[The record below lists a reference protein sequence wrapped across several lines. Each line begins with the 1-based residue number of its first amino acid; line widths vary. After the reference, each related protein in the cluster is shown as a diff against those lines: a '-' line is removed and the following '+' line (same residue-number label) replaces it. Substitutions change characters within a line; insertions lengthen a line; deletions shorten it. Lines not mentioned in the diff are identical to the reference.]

1 MINDKGKIYYGLG
14 LDNAQLR
21 ADATEARS
29 IIKGIGD
36 ATVAEGNRIDG
47 SMSKIGAAVVGAFSV
62 QKAAEFAGAVV
73 NVRGEIEALEK
84 SFVVLAGHKGIPL
97 FNEIRAFATDT
108 TFQLGDLAKG
118 AQTLMAFNIEADRV
132 MPILR
137 QIGDISMG
145 NVDKFNSL
153 VLAFAQMSSTGKLMG
168 QDLLQMINAGFN
180 PLTVISDK
188 TGKSI
193 AQLKKEMETGGIT
206 AEMVADAFQ
215 SATAAGGKFNGMLE
229 DQSKGIKGLKSNLE
243 GAWEEAL
250 NSIGEK
256 NEEVIKGSIQGV
268 TLLVQNYEKVGEV
281 LATIIALYGSYKA
294 AVIATEVVSNSV
306 TTVRHTQEAAA
317 LYELLT
323 AEQQAMISK
332 QGLSA
337 TSAEYHALVKA
348 ESAANVQAA
357 QATLAKARTEVSAAS
372 QTVAARRSEYVAA
385 KEQEAQR
392 IKELAE
398 VKATGTAKQIE
409 AAQRKVTAATTQ
421 KETAA
426 IAFQSATQDF
436 HAKRTAVVTAA
447 KQAEAVASA
456 TNTASQTAETTATGF
471 LSVAK
476 TRLTA
481 VAARLNAVI
490 MANPFA
496 LAAAAVVALGIG
508 IYKLVT
514 YQTDAEKA
522 QQKLNDAVRE
532 SETAIDSERH
542 QIDAMFARLKAAKE
556 GTDEYRSAKEAIM
569 NKYGEY
575 LKGLGDEKTA
585 LNDVAA
591 AYTIITQEAKKA
603 AQARAMEAFTKD
615 AADTL
620 AKKENEVKDDV
631 YEMLKKQFKGQKG
644 ADGIDLAETYY
655 WKIKPVIEGEAEVT
669 DEIQGIID
677 QFERTGYYGGG
688 MSGGG
693 GYYKYNPLQ
702 DKINAANKARGIYND
717 TMSEAQR
724 RFGDNPL
731 AGSED
736 QTPAF
741 DAMTASLQQL
751 MDKLPKAKQ
760 ELAALRAADTPD
772 PAAIAAKEKEIQTIE
787 AQTLAREKQLSAIKD
802 VKAQIEVLQK
812 EQLNYAADS
821 DEYEAL
827 EGRIDALK
835 KKLPKTDGQENKEE
849 TEAARIKRETAERTE
864 QIHQYR
870 DTVAREVKQAEFDI
884 RQSQIDAMEE
894 GFSKQ
899 QAQVKLTYERMIFEN
914 EQRQQEWV
922 EALRDAKEL
931 EWQNA
936 NPNYKKEGKTFDRSS
951 VTADDLSEE
960 QKAQIKGFADFAAQY
975 QRDSNA
981 KLLEDLLAD
990 FQTYNQQREKIEADF
1005 ADKRKALYV
1014 DGDESKGLRE
1024 GVTQGNL
1031 EELNRQQ
1038 TEAMAAIDEQFASRE
1053 ETYQAWM
1060 NSIANMTLEQLE
1072 AVLAQAEQELKELE
1086 KQNPN
1091 DPKLAQARA
1100 KVATASKK
1108 VSAKKA
1114 ENDVSPNKRSIEEWN
1129 DLRDALN
1136 DVAKEF
1142 DTIGDAVGGVAGEII
1157 STAGTVL
1164 TGTVGMI
1171 NGIVQLVQMS
1181 ATSMTATATAGA
1193 TAIGMIEKASVI
1205 LAVISAALQIATAI
1219 AGLFNN
1225 DEEHQEE
1232 IEALQGR
1239 INQLQWE
1246 LDNADTVRLQDNTG
1260 DILERVK
1267 KTYNETTQAVIRSHA
1282 ASKDYYNAMYQFF
1295 GTAIYQ
1301 NEIMKK
1307 TTEELA
1313 KAYANVA
1320 YSADKAL
1327 GQAKYDEAQ
1336 DKLKNISEQQL
1347 LIQKQIDEENAKKD
1361 TDHGAIEEY
1370 EKKIAELGQEAVN
1383 IINEIVEDI
1392 IGGSAADIAAELGD
1406 AFIEAFQNGE
1416 DAAEAWGDKVK
1427 DIVADVIKRMLV
1439 SKYLEEPLGAI
1450 FDKYKAQWYKDGE
1463 FAGIDAVIASMSGF
1477 ASDLNAVG
1485 EEFALI
1491 WESLPDSVKNMF
1503 TVTGDAAREAS
1514 EKGIATASQESVDE
1528 LNGRMTAVQSHTY
1541 TIAECQKVLVE
1552 TTQQMLEAVWGIE
1565 RNTGRLE
1572 AIESDMRSVKNTVN
1586 DIALKGIKL
1595 K

>member
-21 ADATEARS
+21 ADAAEARS
-29 IIKGIGD
+29 VIKGIGD
-36 ATVAEGNRIDG
+36 TTVAEGNRIDG
-47 SMSKIGAAVVGAFSV
+47 SMRKIGVAVMGAFSV
-62 QKAAEFAGAVV
+62 QQAAQFAKTVV
-73 NVRGEIEALEK
+73 DVRGEIEALEK

-153 VLAFAQMSSTGKLMG
+153 ILAFAQMSSTGKLMG

-180 PLTVISDK
+180 PLTIISEK

-193 AQLKKEMETGGIT
+193 AQLKKEMEQGGIT
-206 AEMVADAFQ
+206 ADMVADAFE

-229 DQSKGIKGLKSNLE
+229 DQSKGIKGMKSNLE
-243 GAWEEAL
+243 GAWKEAL

-281 LATIIALYGSYKA
+281 LAVIIGTYGAYKA
-294 AVIATEVVSNSV
+294 ALIATETARNAI
-306 TTVRHTQEAAA
+306 TTVRHTEEAAS
-317 LYELLT
+317 LYQLLT

-332 QGLSA
+332 QGLST
-337 TSAEYHALVKA
+337 TSAEYYALVKA
-348 ESAANVQAA
+348 ESTANVQAA

-372 QTVAARRSEYVAA
+372 QTLAARRSEFVAA
-385 KEQEAQR
+385 KQAEAQR
-392 IKELAE
+392 AAELVQ
-398 VKATGTAKQIE
+398 VKATGTTKQVE
-409 AAQRKVTAATTQ
+409 AAQRKLNAAQTQ
-421 KETAA
+421 RESAA

-436 HAKRTAVVTAA
+436 HAKKTAVVTAA
-447 KQAEAVASA
+447 KNAEAVATA
-456 TNTASQTAETTATGF
+456 TNTAAQTADATATGF

-496 LAAAAVVALGIG
+496 LAAAAVVALGYG
-508 IYKLVT
+508 IYKLIT

-522 QQKLNDAVRE
+522 QEKLNDAVRE
-532 SETAIDSERH
+532 SEQAIDSERH

-569 NKYGEY
+569 SKYGEY
-575 LKGLGDEKTA
+575 LKGLGDETTA

-591 AYTIITQEAKKA
+591 AYTLITQEAKKA
-603 AQARAMEAFTKD
+603 ANARAMEAFTKG

-620 AKKENEVKDDV
+620 AKKEGEVKDDV
-631 YEMLKKQFKGQKG
+631 YEMLQKQFKGQKG

-655 WKIKPVIEGEAEVT
+655 WKIKPVLEGEGEIT

-677 QFERTGYYGGG
+677 QFEKTGWIPGGG
-688 MSGGG
+688 FTPSTS
-693 GYYKYNPLQ
+693 YQYNPMQ
-702 DKINAANKARGIYND
+702 DLINSANQARGVFNS
-717 TMSEAQR
+717 TMEEAR
-724 RFGDNPL
+724 RKFGDNPI
-731 AGSED
+731 ADDS
-736 QTPAF
+736 TPPAF
-741 DAMTASLQQL
+741 DAMSASLSQL
-751 MDKLPKAKQ
+751 MEQLPKARQ
-760 ELAALRAADTPD
+760 ELAALQAADKPD
-772 PAAIAAKEKEIQTIE
+772 PAAIAAKQQEIQTIE
-787 AQTLAREKQLSAIKD
+787 AQTLARERQLSAIKD
-802 VKAQIEVLQK
+802 VKAQIDVLQK
-812 EQLNYAADS
+812 EQLNYAAGS
-821 DEYEAL
+821 DEYNAL
-827 EGRIDALK
+827 EGRIKALQ
-835 KKLPKTDGQENKEE
+835 KKLPKTGGGSGE
-849 TEAARIKRETAERTE
+849 TEAQRIQRETAERNE
-864 QIHQYR
+864 QIQQYGKA
-870 DTVAREVKQAEFDI
+870 VSREVRQAELDI
-884 RQSQIDAMEE
+884 AQSKIDAMEE
-894 GFSKQ
+894 GFAKQ
-899 QAQVKLTYERMIFEN
+899 QAQINLTYERMIFEN
-914 EQRQQEWV
+914 EQRAQEWV
-922 EALRDAKEL
+922 EALRDSKEL

-936 NPNYKKEGKTFDRSS
+936 NPNYKKEGKTFDRST
-951 VTADDLSEE
+951 VTAADLTPD
-960 QKAQIKGFADFAAQY
+960 QKAQIQAYADFAAQY
-975 QRDSNA
+975 QRDSNQ
-981 KLLEDLLAD
+981 KLLQDMLAD
-990 FQTYNQQREKIEADF
+990 FQTYNQQRDKIIADF
-1005 ADKRKALYV
+1005 EARKKAMY
-1014 DGDESKGLRE
+1014 KGGKEENGLLE
-1024 GVTQGNL
+1024 GVEQGNID
-1031 EELNRQQ
+1031 ELNRQQ
-1038 TEAMAAIDEQFASRE
+1038 TEALAAVDEQFASRE
-1053 ETYQAWM
+1053 ATYQAWM

-1072 AVLAQAEQELKELE
+1072 AVLAQAERELAELAE
-1086 KQNPN
+1086 QNDK

-1100 KVATASKK
+1100 KVATARQK
-1108 VSAKKA
+1108 VADKKA
-1114 ENDVSPNKRSIEEWN
+1114 ENEVSPNKRSIEEWN

-1136 DVAKEF
+1136 DVAGEF
-1142 DTIGDAVGGVAGEII
+1142 DEIGEAVGGVAGEII

-1181 ATSMTATATAGA
+1181 ATSMTATATAA
-1193 TAIGMIEKASVI
+1193 STAIQTVEKASVI

-1239 INQLQWE
+1239 IDQLQWE

-1260 DILERVK
+1260 DILEKVK
-1267 KTYNETTQAVIRSHA
+1267 KTYAETTQAVLRQHA
-1282 ASKDYYNAMYQFF
+1282 VSKDYYNAMYRFF
-1295 GTAIYQ
+1295 GEAIYQ
-1301 NEIMKK
+1301 NEIMTK
-1307 TTEELA
+1307 TVNELA
-1313 KAYANVA
+1313 KGYANVA

-1327 GQAKYDEAQ
+1327 GEAKYDEAKDQ
-1336 DKLKNISEQQL
+1336 LKNIAEQQL

-1361 TDHGAIEEY
+1361 TDEGAIKEY
-1370 EKKIAELGQEAVN
+1370 EQKIAELGQEAVN

-1392 IGGSAADIAAELGD
+1392 IGGSAADIAEELGD
-1406 AFIEAFQNGE
+1406 AFVEAFQNGE

-1463 FAGIDAVIASMSGF
+1463 FAGVDAVIASMSGF
-1477 ASDLNAVG
+1477 AGDLNAVG

-1491 WESLPDSVKNMF
+1491 WESLPESVKNMF

-1528 LNGRMTAVQSHTY
+1528 LNGRATAIQSHTY

-1552 TTQQMLEAVWGIE
+1552 TTMLMLEAVWGIE

-1572 AIESDMRSVKNTVN
+1572 TIESDMRSVKNTVN

>member
-21 ADATEARS
+21 ADAAEARS
-29 IIKGIGD
+29 VIKGIGD
-36 ATVAEGNRIDG
+36 TTVAEGNRIDG
-47 SMSKIGAAVVGAFSV
+47 SMRKIGVAVMGAFSV
-62 QKAAEFAGAVV
+62 QQAAQFAKTVV
-73 NVRGEIEALEK
+73 DVRGEIEALEK

-153 VLAFAQMSSTGKLMG
+153 ILAFAQMSSTGKLMG

-180 PLTVISDK
+180 PLTIISEK

-193 AQLKKEMETGGIT
+193 AQLKKEMEQGGIT
-206 AEMVADAFQ
+206 ADMVADAFE

-229 DQSKGIKGLKSNLE
+229 DQSKGIKGMKSNLE
-243 GAWEEAL
+243 GAWKEAL

-281 LATIIALYGSYKA
+281 LAVIIGTYGAYKA
-294 AVIATEVVSNSV
+294 ALIATETARNAI
-306 TTVRHTQEAAA
+306 TTVRHTEEAAS
-317 LYELLT
+317 LYQLLT

-332 QGLSA
+332 QGLST
-337 TSAEYHALVKA
+337 TSAEYYALVKA
-348 ESAANVQAA
+348 ESTANVQAA

-372 QTVAARRSEYVAA
+372 QTLAARRSEFVAA
-385 KEQEAQR
+385 KQAEAQR
-392 IKELAE
+392 AAELVQ
-398 VKATGTAKQIE
+398 VKATGTTKQVE
-409 AAQRKVTAATTQ
+409 AAQRKLTAAQTQ
-421 KETAA
+421 RESAA

-436 HAKRTAVVTAA
+436 HAKKTAVVTAA
-447 KQAEAVASA
+447 KNAEAVATA
-456 TNTASQTAETTATGF
+456 TNTAAQTADATATGF

-496 LAAAAVVALGIG
+496 LAAAAVVALGYG
-508 IYKLVT
+508 IYKLIT

-522 QQKLNDAVRE
+522 QEKLNDAVRE
-532 SETAIDSERH
+532 SEQAIDSERH

-569 NKYGEY
+569 SKYGEY
-575 LKGLGDEKTA
+575 LKGLGDETTA

-591 AYTIITQEAKKA
+591 AYTLITQEAKKA
-603 AQARAMEAFTKD
+603 ANARAMEAFTKG

-620 AKKENEVKDDV
+620 AKKEGEVKDDV
-631 YEMLKKQFKGQKG
+631 YEMLQKQFKGQKG

-655 WKIKPVIEGEAEVT
+655 WKIKPVLEGEGEIT

-677 QFERTGYYGGG
+677 QFEKTGWIPGGG
-688 MSGGG
+688 FTPSTS
-693 GYYKYNPLQ
+693 YQYNPMQ
-702 DKINAANKARGIYND
+702 DLINSANQARGVFNS
-717 TMSEAQR
+717 TMEEAR
-724 RFGDNPL
+724 RKFGDNPI
-731 AGSED
+731 ADDS
-736 QTPAF
+736 TPPAF
-741 DAMTASLQQL
+741 DAMSASLSQL
-751 MDKLPKAKQ
+751 MEQLPKARQ
-760 ELAALRAADTPD
+760 ELAALQAADKPD
-772 PAAIAAKEKEIQTIE
+772 PAAIAAKQQEIQTIE
-787 AQTLAREKQLSAIKD
+787 AQTLARERQLSAIKD
-802 VKAQIEVLQK
+802 VKAQIDVLQK
-812 EQLNYAADS
+812 EQLNYAAGS
-821 DEYEAL
+821 DEYNAL
-827 EGRIDALK
+827 EGRIKALQ
-835 KKLPKTDGQENKEE
+835 KKLPKTGGGSGE
-849 TEAARIKRETAERTE
+849 TEAQRIQRETAERNE
-864 QIHQYR
+864 QIQQYGKA
-870 DTVAREVKQAEFDI
+870 VSREVRQAELDI
-884 RQSQIDAMEE
+884 AQSKIDAMEE
-894 GFSKQ
+894 GFAKQ
-899 QAQVKLTYERMIFEN
+899 QAQINLTYERMIFEN
-914 EQRQQEWV
+914 EQRAQEWV
-922 EALRDAKEL
+922 EALRDSKEL

-936 NPNYKKEGKTFDRSS
+936 NPNYKKEGKTFDRST
-951 VTADDLSEE
+951 VTAADLTPD
-960 QKAQIKGFADFAAQY
+960 QKAQIQAYADFAAQY
-975 QRDSNA
+975 QRDSNQ
-981 KLLEDLLAD
+981 KLLQDMLAD
-990 FQTYNQQREKIEADF
+990 FQTYNQQRDKIIADF
-1005 ADKRKALYV
+1005 EARKKAMY
-1014 DGDESKGLRE
+1014 KGGKEENGLLE
-1024 GVTQGNL
+1024 GVEQGNID
-1031 EELNRQQ
+1031 ELNRQQ
-1038 TEAMAAIDEQFASRE
+1038 TEALAAVDEQFASRE
-1053 ETYQAWM
+1053 ATYQAWM

-1072 AVLAQAEQELKELE
+1072 AVLAQAERELAELAE
-1086 KQNPN
+1086 QNDK

-1100 KVATASKK
+1100 KVATARQK
-1108 VSAKKA
+1108 VADKKA
-1114 ENDVSPNKRSIEEWN
+1114 ENEVSPNKRSIEEWN

-1136 DVAKEF
+1136 DVAGEF
-1142 DTIGDAVGGVAGEII
+1142 DEIGEAVGGVAGEII

-1181 ATSMTATATAGA
+1181 ATSMTATATAA
-1193 TAIGMIEKASVI
+1193 STAIQTVEKASVI

-1239 INQLQWE
+1239 IDQLQWE

-1260 DILERVK
+1260 DILEKVK
-1267 KTYNETTQAVIRSHA
+1267 KTYAETTQAVLRQHA
-1282 ASKDYYNAMYQFF
+1282 VSKDYYNAMYRFF
-1295 GTAIYQ
+1295 GEAIYQ
-1301 NEIMKK
+1301 NEIMTK
-1307 TTEELA
+1307 TVNELA
-1313 KAYANVA
+1313 KGYANVA

-1327 GQAKYDEAQ
+1327 GEAKYDEAKDQ
-1336 DKLKNISEQQL
+1336 LKNIAEQQL

-1361 TDHGAIEEY
+1361 TDEGAIKEY
-1370 EKKIAELGQEAVN
+1370 EQKIAELGQEAVN

-1392 IGGSAADIAAELGD
+1392 IGGSAADIAEELGD
-1406 AFIEAFQNGE
+1406 AFVEAFQNGE

-1463 FAGIDAVIASMSGF
+1463 FAGVDAVIASMSGF
-1477 ASDLNAVG
+1477 AGDLNAVG

-1491 WESLPDSVKNMF
+1491 WESLPESVKNMF

-1528 LNGRMTAVQSHTY
+1528 LNGRATAIQSHTY

-1552 TTQQMLEAVWGIE
+1552 TTMLMLEAVWGIE

-1572 AIESDMRSVKNTVN
+1572 TIESDMRSVKNTVN

>member
-36 ATVAEGNRIDG
+36 TTVAEGNRIDG

-84 SFVVLAGHKGIPL
+84 SFVVLAGHKGVPL

-153 VLAFAQMSSTGKLMG
+153 ILAFAQMSSTGKLMG

-206 AEMVADAFQ
+206 ADMVADAFQ

-256 NEEVIKGSIQGV
+256 NEEVIKGGIQGV

-332 QGLSA
+332 RGLSA

-456 TNTASQTAETTATGF
+456 TNTASQTAEATATGF

-575 LKGLGDEKTA
+575 LKGLGDETTA

-591 AYTIITQEAKKA
+591 AYTLITKEAKKA

-669 DEIQGIID
+669 DEIQGIIS

-688 MSGGG
+688 MFGGG
-693 GYYKYNPLQ
+693 GSYQYNPLQ
-702 DKINAANKARGIYND
+702 DKINAANKARGIYNN

-731 AGSED
+731 ASGNED

-751 MDKLPKAKQ
+751 MDRLPKAQQ

-787 AQTLAREKQLSAIKD
+787 AQTLAREKQLTVIKD

-812 EQLNYAADS
+812 EQQNYAADS

-827 EGRIDALK
+827 EVRIKALQ
-835 KKLPKTDGQENKEE
+835 KKLPKTDGQENREE

-899 QAQVKLTYERMIFEN
+899 QAQIQLTYERMIFEN
-914 EQRQQEWV
+914 KQRQQEWV

-936 NPNYKKEGKTFDRSS
+936 NPNYKTEGKTFDRSS

-990 FQTYNQQREKIEADF
+990 FQTYNQQREKIEAEF
-1005 ADKRKALYV
+1005 TDKRKALYV

-1024 GVTQGNL
+1024 GVTQGNVD
-1031 EELNRQQ
+1031 ELNRQEE
-1038 TEAMAAIDEQFASRE
+1038 EALTAVDEQFASRE

-1072 AVLAQAEQELKELE
+1072 EVLAKAESELAELE
-1086 KQNPN
+1086 KQNPD

-1100 KVATASKK
+1100 KVSTARQK
-1108 VSAKKA
+1108 VSEKKA

-1142 DTIGDAVGGVAGEII
+1142 DTIGNAVGGVAGEII

-1164 TGTVGMI
+1164 TGTVGVV

-1181 ATSMTATATAGA
+1181 TTSMTATATAGA
-1193 TAIGMIEKASVI
+1193 TAISIVEKASVI

-1219 AGLFNN
+1219 ANLFTKKHN
-1225 DEEHQEE
+1225 EKHEKE
-1232 IEALQGR
+1232 IARLGEQVDVLQDSYDSLGES
-1239 INQLQWE
+1239 IEKAYSKDASNLIEQQNQLLEQQKVLIQQQIAE
-1246 LDNADTVRLQDNTG
+1246 ENEKKNADEDRIKQW
-1260 DILERVK
+1260 
-1267 KTYNETTQAVIRSHA
+1267 
-1282 ASKDYYNAMYQFF
+1282 
-1295 GTAIYQ
+1295 
-1301 NEIMKK
+1301 
-1307 TTEELA
+1307 
-1313 KAYANVA
+1313 
-1320 YSADKAL
+1320 
-1327 GQAKYDEAQ
+1327 
-1336 DKLKNISEQQL
+1336 EQQL
-1347 LIQKQIDEENAKKD
+1347 EDIDKQIAENKEAAVDAVFGEDLKQAIEDFADAYVEAWENGKKGPQTAKDYVKQMMRD
-1361 TDHGAIEEY
+1361 MVIESIKAAIQSSKAIEEIRAKLLEFY
-1370 EKKIAELGQEAVN
+1370 
-1383 IINEIVEDI
+1383 
-1392 IGGSAADIAAELGD
+1392 ADGV
-1406 AFIEAFQNGE
+1406 F
-1416 DAAEAWGDKVK
+1416 DAAEQEWANKKAEELQNDLDAQFGW
-1427 DIVADVIKRMLV
+1427 ADSL
-1439 SKYLEEPLGAI
+1439 
-1450 FDKYKAQWYKDGE
+1450 
-1463 FAGIDAVIASMSGF
+1463 F
-1477 ASDLNAVG
+1477 ASDAV
-1485 EEFALI
+1485 
-1491 WESLPDSVKNMF
+1491 
-1503 TVTGDAAREAS
+1503 REGS
-1514 EKGIATASQESVDE
+1514 KSGIATASQESVDE
-1528 LNGRMTAVQSHTY
+1528 LNGRATAIQSHTY

>member
-21 ADATEARS
+21 ADAAEARS
-29 IIKGIGD
+29 VIKGIGD
-36 ATVAEGNRIDG
+36 TTVAEGNRIDG
-47 SMSKIGAAVVGAFSV
+47 SMRKIGVAVMGAFSV
-62 QKAAEFAGAVV
+62 QQAAQFAKTVV
-73 NVRGEIEALEK
+73 DVRGEIEALEK

-153 VLAFAQMSSTGKLMG
+153 ILAFAQMSSKGKLMG

-180 PLTVISDK
+180 PLTIISEK

-193 AQLKKEMETGGIT
+193 AQLKKEMEQGGIT
-206 AEMVADAFQ
+206 ADMVADAFE

-229 DQSKGIKGLKSNLE
+229 DQSKGIKGMKSNLE

-281 LATIIALYGSYKA
+281 LAVIIGTYGAYKA
-294 AVIATEVVSNSV
+294 ALIATETARNAI
-306 TTVRHTQEAAA
+306 TTVRHTEEAAS
-317 LYELLT
+317 LYQLLT

-332 QGLSA
+332 QGLST
-337 TSAEYHALVKA
+337 TSAEYYALVKA
-348 ESAANVQAA
+348 ESTANVQAA

-372 QTVAARRSEYVAA
+372 QTLAARRSEFVAA
-385 KEQEAQR
+385 KQAEAQR
-392 IKELAE
+392 AAELVQ
-398 VKATGTAKQIE
+398 VKATGTTKQVE
-409 AAQRKVTAATTQ
+409 AAQRKLNAAQTQ
-421 KETAA
+421 RESAA

-436 HAKRTAVVTAA
+436 HAKKTAVVTAA
-447 KQAEAVASA
+447 KNAEAVATA
-456 TNTASQTAETTATGF
+456 TNTAAQTADATATGF

-496 LAAAAVVALGIG
+496 LAAAAVVALGYG
-508 IYKLVT
+508 IYKLIT

-522 QQKLNDAVRE
+522 QEKLNDAVRE
-532 SETAIDSERH
+532 SEQAIDSERH

-569 NKYGEY
+569 SKYGEY
-575 LKGLGDEKTA
+575 LKGLGDETTA

-591 AYTIITQEAKKA
+591 AYTLITQEAKKA
-603 AQARAMEAFTKD
+603 ANARAMEAFTKD

-620 AKKENEVKDDV
+620 AKKEGEVKDDV
-631 YEMLKKQFKGQKG
+631 YEMLQKKFKGQKG

-655 WKIKPVIEGEAEVT
+655 WKIKPVLEGEGEIT

-677 QFERTGYYGGG
+677 QFDKVTKITNRATGGDEYTIVNNELLVLINRAKQARAVFNNTMEEARRKFGE
-688 MSGGG
+688 
-693 GYYKYNPLQ
+693 NP
-702 DKINAANKARGIYND
+702 I
-717 TMSEAQR
+717 E
-724 RFGDNPL
+724 DNGNTP
-731 AGSED
+731 
-736 QTPAF
+736 PAF
-741 DAMTASLQQL
+741 DAMSASLSQL
-751 MDKLPKAKQ
+751 MEQLPKARQ
-760 ELAALRAADTPD
+760 ELAALQAADKPD
-772 PAAIAAKEKEIQTIE
+772 PAAIAAKQQEIQTIE
-787 AQTLAREKQLSAIKD
+787 AQTLARERQLSAIKD
-802 VKAQIEVLQK
+802 VKAQIDVLQK
-812 EQLNYAADS
+812 EQLNYAAGS
-821 DEYEAL
+821 DEYNAL
-827 EGRIDALK
+827 EGRIKALQT
-835 KKLPKTDGQENKEE
+835 KLPKTGGGSGE
-849 TEAARIKRETAERTE
+849 TEAQRIQRETAERNE
-864 QIHQYR
+864 QIQQYGEA
-870 DTVAREVKQAEFDI
+870 VSREVRQAELDI
-884 RQSQIDAMEE
+884 AQSKIDAMEE
-894 GFSKQ
+894 GFAKQ
-899 QAQVKLTYERMIFEN
+899 QAQVNLTYERMIFEN
-914 EQRQQEWV
+914 EQRTQEWV
-922 EALRDAKEL
+922 EALRDSKEL

-936 NPNYKKEGKTFDRSS
+936 NPNYKKEGNTFDRST
-951 VTADDLSEE
+951 VTAADLTPD
-960 QKAQIKGFADFAAQY
+960 QKAQIQAYADFAAAY
-975 QRDSNA
+975 QRDSNT
-981 KLLEDLLAD
+981 KLLEDLLGD
-990 FQTYNQQREKIEADF
+990 FQTYNQQREKIEAEF

-1014 DGDESKGLRE
+1014 DGDENKGLRE
-1024 GVTQGNL
+1024 GVEQGNL
-1031 EELNRQQ
+1031 DELNRQEQ
-1038 TEAMAAIDEQFASRE
+1038 EALTAVDEQFASRE
-1053 ETYQAWM
+1053 ATYQAWM

-1072 AVLAQAEQELKELE
+1072 AVLAQAERELAELA
-1086 KQNPN
+1086 KQNDN

-1100 KVATASKK
+1100 KVATARQK
-1108 VSAKKA
+1108 VADKKA
-1114 ENDVSPNKRSIEEWN
+1114 ENEVSPNKRSIEEWN

-1136 DVAKEF
+1136 DVAGEF
-1142 DTIGDAVGGVAGEII
+1142 DEIGEAVGGVAGEII

-1171 NGIVQLVQMS
+1171 NGIVQLVQKS
-1181 ATSMTATATAGA
+1181 ATSMTATATAA
-1193 TAIGMIEKASVI
+1193 STAIQTVEKASVI

-1239 INQLQWE
+1239 IDQLQWE

-1260 DILERVK
+1260 DILEKVK
-1267 KTYNETTQAVIRSHA
+1267 KTYAETTQAVLRQHA
-1282 ASKDYYNAMYQFF
+1282 VSRDYYNAMYRFF
-1295 GTAIYQ
+1295 GEAIYQ
-1301 NEIMKK
+1301 NEIMTK
-1307 TTEELA
+1307 TVNELA
-1313 KAYANVA
+1313 KGYANVA

-1327 GQAKYDEAQ
+1327 GEAKYDEATDQ
-1336 DKLKNISEQQL
+1336 LKNIAEQQL

-1361 TDHGAIEEY
+1361 TDEGAIKEY
-1370 EKKIAELGQEAVN
+1370 EQKIAELGQEAVN

-1392 IGGSAADIAAELGD
+1392 IGGSAADIAEELGD
-1406 AFIEAFQNGE
+1406 AFVEAFQNGE
-1416 DAAEAWGDKVK
+1416 DAAGAWGDKVK

-1463 FAGIDAVIASMSGF
+1463 FAGVDAVIASMSGF
-1477 ASDLNAVG
+1477 AGDLNAVG

-1528 LNGRMTAVQSHTY
+1528 LNGRATAIQSHTY
-1541 TIAECQKVLVE
+1541 TIAECQKLLVE
-1552 TTQQMLEAVWGIE
+1552 TTMLMLEAVWGIE

-1572 AIESDMRSVKNTVN
+1572 TIESDMRSVKNTVN

>member
-21 ADATEARS
+21 ADAAEARS
-29 IIKGIGD
+29 VIKGIGD
-36 ATVAEGNRIDG
+36 TTVAEGNRIDG
-47 SMSKIGAAVVGAFSV
+47 SMSKIGAAVIGAFSV
-62 QKAAEFAGAVV
+62 QQAAQFAKTVV
-73 NVRGEIEALEK
+73 DVRGEIEALEK

-153 VLAFAQMSSTGKLMG
+153 ILAFAQMSSTGKLMG

-180 PLTVISDK
+180 PLTIISEK

-193 AQLKKEMETGGIT
+193 AQLKKEMEQGGIT
-206 AEMVADAFQ
+206 ADMVADAFE

-229 DQSKGIKGLKSNLE
+229 DQSKGIKGMKSNLE

-268 TLLVQNYEKVGEV
+268 TLLVQNYEKIGEV
-281 LATIIALYGSYKA
+281 LAVIIGTYGAYKA
-294 AVIATEVVSNSV
+294 ALIATETARNAI
-306 TTVRHTQEAAA
+306 TTVRHTEEAAS
-317 LYELLT
+317 LYQLLT

-332 QGLSA
+332 QGLST
-337 TSAEYHALVKA
+337 TSAEYYALVKA
-348 ESAANVQAA
+348 ESTANVQAA

-372 QTVAARRSEYVAA
+372 QTLTARRSEYVAA
-385 KEQEAQR
+385 KQAEAQR
-392 IKELAE
+392 AAELAQ
-398 VKATGTAKQIE
+398 VKATGSTKQIE
-409 AAQRKVTAATTQ
+409 AAQRKLNAAQTQ
-421 KETAA
+421 RESAA
-426 IAFQSATQDF
+426 IAFQSASQDF
-436 HAKRTAVVTAA
+436 HAKKTAVVTAA
-447 KQAEAVASA
+447 KQAEAVATA
-456 TNTASQTAETTATGF
+456 TNTAAQTADATATGF

-496 LAAAAVVALGIG
+496 LAAAAVVALGYG

-522 QQKLNDAVRE
+522 QEKLNDAVRE
-532 SETAIDSERH
+532 SEQAINSERH

-569 NKYGEY
+569 SKYGEY
-575 LKGLGDEKTA
+575 LKGLGDETTA

-591 AYTIITQEAKKA
+591 AYTLITQEAKKA
-603 AQARAMEAFTKD
+603 ANARAMEAFTKD

-620 AKKENEVKDDV
+620 ADKEGDVKDEV

-655 WKIKPVIEGEAEVT
+655 WKIKPVLEGEGEIT

-677 QFERTGYYGGG
+677 QFERTGYYSGG
-688 MSGGG
+688 MFGGG
-693 GYYKYNPLQ
+693 GSYQYNPMQ
-702 DKINAANKARGIYND
+702 DQINAANNARAIFNN
-717 TMSEAQR
+717 TMEEAR
-724 RFGDNPL
+724 RKFGENPVAGDDN
-731 AGSED
+731 
-736 QTPAF
+736 TPTAF
-741 DAMTASLQQL
+741 DAMSASLSQL
-751 MDKLPKAKQ
+751 MEQLPKARQ
-760 ELAALRAADTPD
+760 ELAALQAADKPD
-772 PAAIAAKEKEIQTIE
+772 PAAIAAKQQEIQTIE
-787 AQTLAREKQLSAIKD
+787 AQTLARERQLSAIKD

-821 DEYEAL
+821 DEYSAL
-827 EGRIDALK
+827 EGRIKALQ
-835 KKLPKTDGQENKEE
+835 KKLPKTGGGNEE
-849 TEAARIKRETAERTE
+849 TEAARIQRETAERNE
-864 QIHQYR
+864 QIRKYGES
-870 DTVAREVKQAEFDI
+870 VSREVRQAELDI
-884 RQSQIDAMEE
+884 AQSKIDAMEE
-894 GFSKQ
+894 GFAKQ
-899 QAQVKLTYERMIFEN
+899 QAQIKLTYDRMIFEN
-914 EQRQQEWV
+914 EQREQEWV
-922 EALRDAKEL
+922 EALRDSKEL

-936 NPNYKKEGKTFDRSS
+936 NPNYKKEGKTFDRST
-951 VTADDLSEE
+951 VTAADLSPE
-960 QKAQIKGFADFAAQY
+960 QKAKLQAYSDFAAQY
-975 QRDSNA
+975 QRDSNQ
-981 KLLEDLLAD
+981 KLLQDMLAD
-990 FQTYNQQREKIEADF
+990 FQTYNQQRDKIIADF
-1005 ADKRKALYV
+1005 EARKKAMY
-1014 DGDESKGLRE
+1014 KGGKEENGLLE
-1024 GVTQGNL
+1024 GVEQGNID
-1031 EELNRQQ
+1031 ELNRQQ
-1038 TEAMAAIDEQFASRE
+1038 TEALAAVDEQFASRE
-1053 ETYQAWM
+1053 ATYQAWM

-1072 AVLAQAEQELKELE
+1072 AVLAQAERELAELAE
-1086 KQNPN
+1086 QNDK

-1100 KVATASKK
+1100 KVATARKK
-1108 VSAKKA
+1108 VADKKA
-1114 ENDVSPNKRSIEEWN
+1114 ENEVSPNKRSIEEWN

-1136 DVAKEF
+1136 DVAGEF
-1142 DTIGDAVGGVAGEII
+1142 DEIGEAVGGVAGEII

-1181 ATSMTATATAGA
+1181 ATSMTATATAA
-1193 TAIGMIEKASVI
+1193 STAIQTVEKASVI

-1239 INQLQWE
+1239 IDQLQWE

-1260 DILERVK
+1260 DILEKVK
-1267 KTYNETTQAVIRSHA
+1267 KTYAETTQAVLRQHA
-1282 ASKDYYNAMYQFF
+1282 VSKDYYNAMYRFF
-1295 GTAIYQ
+1295 GEDIYQ
-1301 NEIMKK
+1301 NEIMTK
-1307 TTEELA
+1307 TVNELA
-1313 KAYANVA
+1313 KGYANVA
-1320 YSADKAL
+1320 YLADKAL
-1327 GQAKYDEAQ
+1327 GEAKYDEAKDQ
-1336 DKLKNISEQQL
+1336 LKNIAEQQL

-1361 TDHGAIEEY
+1361 TDEGAIKEY
-1370 EKKIAELGQEAVN
+1370 EQKIAELGQEAVN

-1392 IGGSAADIAAELGD
+1392 IGGSAADIAEELGD
-1406 AFIEAFQNGE
+1406 AFVEAFQNGE

-1463 FAGIDAVIASMSGF
+1463 FAGVDAVIASMSGF
-1477 ASDLNAVG
+1477 AGDLNAVG

-1528 LNGRMTAVQSHTY
+1528 LNGRATAIQSHTY
-1541 TIAECQKVLVE
+1541 TIAECQKILVE
-1552 TTQQMLEAVWGIE
+1552 TTYLILEAVWGIQS
-1565 RNTGRLE
+1565 NTDRLE
-1572 AIESDMRSVKNTVN
+1572 TIENDMRSVKNTVN

>member
-21 ADATEARS
+21 ADAAEARS
-29 IIKGIGD
+29 VIKGIGD
-36 ATVAEGNRIDG
+36 TTVSEGNRIDG
-47 SMSKIGAAVVGAFSV
+47 SMRKIGVAVMGAFSV
-62 QKAAEFAGAVV
+62 QQAAQFAKTVV
-73 NVRGEIEALEK
+73 DVRGEIEALEK

-153 VLAFAQMSSTGKLMG
+153 TLAFAQMSSTGKLMG

-193 AQLKKEMETGGIT
+193 AQLKKEMEQGGIT
-206 AEMVADAFQ
+206 SDMVADAFE

-281 LATIIALYGSYKA
+281 LAVIIGTYGAYKA
-294 AVIATEVVSNSV
+294 ALIATETARNAI
-306 TTVRHTQEAAA
+306 TTVRHTEEAAS
-317 LYELLT
+317 LYQLLT

-332 QGLSA
+332 QGLST
-337 TSAEYHALVKA
+337 TSAEYYALVKA
-348 ESAANVQAA
+348 ESTANVQAA

-372 QTVAARRSEYVAA
+372 QTLAARRSEYVAA
-385 KEQEAQR
+385 KQAEAQR
-392 IKELAE
+392 AAELAQ
-398 VKATGTAKQIE
+398 VKATGTTKQIE
-409 AAQRKVTAATTQ
+409 AAQRKLNAAQTQ
-421 KETAA
+421 RESAA
-426 IAFQSATQDF
+426 IAFQSASQDF
-436 HAKRTAVVTAA
+436 HAKKTAVVTAA
-447 KQAEAVASA
+447 KQAEAVATA
-456 TNTASQTAETTATGF
+456 TNTAAQTADATATGF

-496 LAAAAVVALGIG
+496 LAAAAVVALGYG

-522 QQKLNDAVRE
+522 QEKLNDAVRE
-532 SETAIDSERH
+532 SEQAINSERH

-569 NKYGEY
+569 SKYGEY
-575 LKGLGDEKTA
+575 LKGLGDETTA

-591 AYTIITQEAKKA
+591 AYTLITQEAKKA
-603 AQARAMEAFTKD
+603 ANARAMEAFTAD

-620 AKKENEVKDDV
+620 AKKEGEVKDDV
-631 YEMLKKQFKGQKG
+631 YEMLQEKFKGQKG

-655 WKIKPVIEGEAEVT
+655 WKIKPVLEGEGEIT

-677 QFERTGYYGGG
+677 RFEKTGWIAGSMFTPSTSYQ
-688 MSGGG
+688 
-693 GYYKYNPLQ
+693 YNPMQ
-702 DKINAANKARGIYND
+702 DLINSANQARGIFNNAMD
-717 TMSEAQR
+717 EAR
-724 RFGDNPL
+724 RKFGENPV
-731 AGSED
+731 AGD
-736 QTPAF
+736 DDAAPAF
-741 DAMTASLQQL
+741 DAMTASLSQL
-751 MDKLPKAKQ
+751 MEQLPKARQ
-760 ELAALRAADTPD
+760 ELAALKAEDKPD
-772 PAAIAAKEKEIQTIE
+772 PAAIAAKQQEIQTIE
-787 AQTLAREKQLSAIKD
+787 AQTLARERQLSAIKD

-812 EQLNYAADS
+812 EQLNYAAGS
-821 DEYEAL
+821 DEYNAL
-827 EGRIDALK
+827 EGRIKALQ
-835 KKLPKTDGQENKEE
+835 KKLPKTGGGSGE
-849 TEAARIKRETAERTE
+849 TEAQRIQRETAERNE
-864 QIHQYR
+864 QIQQYGEA
-870 DTVAREVKQAEFDI
+870 VSREVRQAELDI
-884 RQSQIDAMEE
+884 AQSKIDAMEE
-894 GFSKQ
+894 GFAKQ
-899 QAQVKLTYERMIFEN
+899 QAQIKLTYDRMIFEN
-914 EQRQQEWV
+914 QQRQQEWV
-922 EALRDAKEL
+922 EALRDSKEL

-936 NPNYKKEGKTFDRSS
+936 NPNYKKEGKTFDRST
-951 VTADDLSEE
+951 VTAADLTPE
-960 QKAQIKGFADFAAQY
+960 QKAQLQAYADFAAAY
-975 QRDSNA
+975 QRDSNQ
-981 KLLEDLLAD
+981 KLLEDMLAD
-990 FQTYNQQREKIEADF
+990 FQTYNQQREKIVEEFEA
-1005 ADKRKALYV
+1005 KRNAMYK
-1014 DGDESKGLRE
+1014 DGKKENGLRE
-1024 GVTQGNL
+1024 GVEQGNL
-1031 EELNRQQ
+1031 DELNRQEQ
-1038 TEAMAAIDEQFASRE
+1038 EALTAVDEQFASRE
-1053 ETYQAWM
+1053 ATFQAWM

-1072 AVLAQAEQELKELE
+1072 AVLAQAERELAELE

-1100 KVATASKK
+1100 KVATARQK
-1108 VSAKKA
+1108 VTDKKA
-1114 ENDVSPNKRSIEEWN
+1114 ENDVSPNKRSIKEWN

-1136 DVAKEF
+1136 DVAGEF

-1225 DEEHQEE
+1225 DKEHQEE

-1239 INQLQWE
+1239 IDQLQWE

-1260 DILERVK
+1260 DILEKVK
-1267 KTYNETTQAVIRSHA
+1267 KTYAETTQAVLRQHA
-1282 ASKDYYNAMYQFF
+1282 VSKEYYNAMYRYF
-1295 GTAIYQ
+1295 GEAIYQ
-1301 NEIMKK
+1301 NEIMTK
-1307 TTEELA
+1307 TVNELA
-1313 KAYANVA
+1313 KGYANVA

-1327 GQAKYDEAQ
+1327 GEAKYDEAKDQ
-1336 DKLKNISEQQL
+1336 LKNIAEQQL

-1361 TDHGAIEEY
+1361 TDEGAIKEY

-1392 IGGSAADIAAELGD
+1392 IGGSVADIAEELGD
-1406 AFIEAFQNGE
+1406 AFVEAFQNGE
-1416 DAAEAWGDKVK
+1416 DAAEAWGNKVK

-1463 FAGIDAVIASMSGF
+1463 FAGVDAVIASMSGF
-1477 ASDLNAVG
+1477 AGDLNAVG

-1528 LNGRMTAVQSHTY
+1528 LNGRATAIQSHTY
-1541 TIAECQKVLVE
+1541 TIAECQKLLVE
-1552 TTQQMLEAVWGIE
+1552 TTMQLLEAVWGIQ
-1565 RNTGRLE
+1565 RNTDRLE
-1572 AIESDMRSVKNTVN
+1572 AIEGDMRSVKNTVN

>member
-21 ADATEARS
+21 ADAAEARS
-29 IIKGIGD
+29 VIKGIGD
-36 ATVAEGNRIDG
+36 TTVAEGNRIDG
-47 SMSKIGAAVVGAFSV
+47 SMRKIGVAVMGAFSV
-62 QKAAEFAGAVV
+62 QQAAQFAKTVV
-73 NVRGEIEALEK
+73 DVRGEIEALEK

-153 VLAFAQMSSTGKLMG
+153 ILAFAQMSSTGKLMG

-180 PLTVISDK
+180 PLTIISEK

-193 AQLKKEMETGGIT
+193 AQLKKEMEQGGIT
-206 AEMVADAFQ
+206 ADMVADAFE

-229 DQSKGIKGLKSNLE
+229 DQSKGIKGMKSNLE

-281 LATIIALYGSYKA
+281 LAVIIGTYGAYKA
-294 AVIATEVVSNSV
+294 ALIATETARNAI
-306 TTVRHTQEAAA
+306 TTVRHTEEAAS
-317 LYELLT
+317 LYQLLT

-332 QGLSA
+332 QGLST
-337 TSAEYHALVKA
+337 TSAEYYALVKA
-348 ESAANVQAA
+348 ESTANVQAA

-372 QTVAARRSEYVAA
+372 QTLAARRSEFVAA
-385 KEQEAQR
+385 KQAEAQR
-392 IKELAE
+392 AAELVQ
-398 VKATGTAKQIE
+398 VKATGTTKQVE
-409 AAQRKVTAATTQ
+409 AAQRKLNAAQTQ
-421 KETAA
+421 RESAA

-436 HAKRTAVVTAA
+436 HAKKTAVVTAA
-447 KQAEAVASA
+447 KNAEAVATA
-456 TNTASQTAETTATGF
+456 TNTATQTADATATGF

-496 LAAAAVVALGIG
+496 LAAAAVVALGYG
-508 IYKLVT
+508 IYKLIT
-514 YQTDAEKA
+514 YQTDAERA
-522 QQKLNDAVRE
+522 QEKLNDAVRE
-532 SETAIDSERH
+532 SEQAIDSERH

-569 NKYGEY
+569 SKYGEY
-575 LKGLGDEKTA
+575 LKGLGDETTA

-591 AYTIITQEAKKA
+591 AYTLITQEAKKA
-603 AQARAMEAFTKD
+603 ANARAMEAFTKD

-620 AKKENEVKDDV
+620 AKKEGEVKDDV
-631 YEMLKKQFKGQKG
+631 YEMLQKQFKGQKG

-655 WKIKPVIEGEAEVT
+655 WKIKPVLEGEGEIT

-677 QFERTGYYGGG
+677 QFERTGYYSGG
-688 MSGGG
+688 MFGGG
-693 GYYKYNPLQ
+693 GSYQYNPMQ
-702 DKINAANKARGIYND
+702 DLINSANQARGVFNS
-717 TMSEAQR
+717 TMEEAR
-724 RFGDNPL
+724 RKFGDNPI
-731 AGSED
+731 ADDS
-736 QTPAF
+736 TPPAF
-741 DAMTASLQQL
+741 DAMSASLSQL
-751 MDKLPKAKQ
+751 MEQLPKARQ
-760 ELAALRAADTPD
+760 ELAALQAADKPD
-772 PAAIAAKEKEIQTIE
+772 PAAIAAKQQEIQTIE
-787 AQTLAREKQLSAIKD
+787 AQTLARERQLSAIKD

-812 EQLNYAADS
+812 EQLNYAAGS
-821 DEYEAL
+821 DEYNAL
-827 EGRIDALK
+827 EGRIKALQ
-835 KKLPKTDGQENKEE
+835 KKLPKTGGGSGE
-849 TEAARIKRETAERTE
+849 TEAQRIQRETAERNR
-864 QIHQYR
+864 QIQQYGEA
-870 DTVAREVKQAEFDI
+870 VSREVRQAELDI
-884 RQSQIDAMEE
+884 AQSKIDAMEE
-894 GFSKQ
+894 GFAKQ
-899 QAQVKLTYERMIFEN
+899 QAQINLTYERMIFEN

-922 EALRDAKEL
+922 EALRDSKEL

-936 NPNYKKEGKTFDRSS
+936 NPNYKKEGKTFDRST
-951 VTADDLSEE
+951 VTAADLTPD
-960 QKAQIKGFADFAAQY
+960 QKAQIQAYADFAAAY
-975 QRDSNA
+975 QRDSNT
-981 KLLEDLLAD
+981 KLLEDLLGD
-990 FQTYNQQREKIEADF
+990 FQTYNQQRKKIEAEF

-1014 DGDESKGLRE
+1014 DGDEKKGLRE
-1024 GVTQGNL
+1024 GVEQGNL
-1031 EELNRQQ
+1031 DELNRQEQ
-1038 TEAMAAIDEQFASRE
+1038 EALTAVDEQFASRE
-1053 ETYQAWM
+1053 ATYQAWM

-1072 AVLAQAEQELKELE
+1072 AVLAQAERELAELAE
-1086 KQNPN
+1086 QNSN

-1100 KVATASKK
+1100 KVATARQK
-1108 VSAKKA
+1108 VTDKKA
-1114 ENDVSPNKRSIEEWN
+1114 ENEVSPSKRSIEEWN

-1136 DVAKEF
+1136 DVAGEF
-1142 DTIGDAVGGVAGEII
+1142 DEIGEAVGGVAGEII

-1181 ATSMTATATAGA
+1181 ATSMTATATAA
-1193 TAIGMIEKASVI
+1193 STAIQTVEKASVI

-1239 INQLQWE
+1239 IDQLQWE

-1260 DILERVK
+1260 DILEKVK
-1267 KTYNETTQAVIRSHA
+1267 KTYAETTQAVLRQHA
-1282 ASKDYYNAMYQFF
+1282 VSKDYYNAMYRFF
-1295 GTAIYQ
+1295 GEAIYQ
-1301 NEIMKK
+1301 NEIMTK
-1307 TTEELA
+1307 TVNELA
-1313 KAYANVA
+1313 KGYANVA

-1327 GQAKYDEAQ
+1327 GEAKYDEAKDQ
-1336 DKLKNISEQQL
+1336 LKNIAEQQL

-1361 TDHGAIEEY
+1361 TDEGAIKEY
-1370 EKKIAELGQEAVN
+1370 EQKIAELGQEAVN

-1392 IGGSAADIAAELGD
+1392 IGGSAADIAEELGD
-1406 AFIEAFQNGE
+1406 AFVEAFQNGE

-1450 FDKYKAQWYKDGE
+1450 FDKYKAQWYKDGK
-1463 FAGIDAVIASMSGF
+1463 FAEEGVDAVIASMSDF
-1477 ASDLNAVG
+1477 ADDLNAVG

-1528 LNGRMTAVQSHTY
+1528 LNGRATAIQSHTY
-1541 TIAECQKVLVE
+1541 TIAECQKLLVE
-1552 TTQQMLEAVWGIE
+1552 TTMLMLEAVWGIE

-1572 AIESDMRSVKNTVN
+1572 TIESDMRSVKNTVN